1 MPSVVLVVVL
11 NAMVVVDKAVRGSA
25 METVVVVP
33 AAGVVLEQV
42 VRAGVVLLVERP
54 TSGPTFVVDVLV
66 LTLLDTEELVDVV
79 GKMIDVHGVT
89 VSIVRPAD
97 VTNDAV
103 NDVDNKE
110 LVVAVLGSL
119 VDVLI
124 VLDPSGTTGV
134 DLEELDEL

>member
-1 MPSVVLVVVL
+1 
-11 NAMVVVDKAVRGSA
+11 

-110 LVVAVLGSL
+110 LVVAVLVCL